1 MKTLGKPRTRIEIV
15 SDGVPMSSEDYTKIR
30 RVVSM
35 LENNDFDVTLKGF
48 VSEDNF
54 NLKQAV

>member
-1 MKTLGKPRTRIEIV
+1 MKTIGKHRTRIEIV

>member
-1 MKTLGKPRTRIEIV
+1 MKTLGKHRTRIEIV

-35 LENNDFDVTLKGF
+35 LEFNNFDVVLKGF
-48 VSEDNF
+48 VLNNGLE
-54 NLKQAV
+54 LKEAV

>member
-1 MKTLGKPRTRIEIV
+1 MKTLGKHRTRIEIV
-15 SDGVPMSSEDYTKIR
+15 SDGVPMSSIDYSKIR

-35 LENNDFDVTLKGF
+35 LEGNDFDVILKGF
-48 VSEDNF
+48 VAEDSY